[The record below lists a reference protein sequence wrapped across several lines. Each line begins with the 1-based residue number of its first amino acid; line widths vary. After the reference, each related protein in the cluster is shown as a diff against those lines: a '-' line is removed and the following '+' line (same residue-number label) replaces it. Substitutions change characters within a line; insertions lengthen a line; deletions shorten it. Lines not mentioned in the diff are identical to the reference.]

1 MSQAKTVW
9 YITKYFSPSTAT
21 TPGGRAWFLLKEL
34 AVAGHKVVVIA
45 SDSNNLVEV
54 PELKQAVTIVHCEG
68 VQLVWLRTLKY
79 GVAKSLR
86 RILSWLHFEW
96 NLFWLRDSRLPR
108 PDAIVVSSL
117 SLLTVLNGLRL
128 KRKYKCRLVFEV
140 RDIWPLTIIE
150 EAGVSEKHPFVQF
163 LAWIERLGYE
173 RSDAIVGTMP
183 NLATHVHEVSRTNAP
198 VYCVPMGVA
207 PEQAHTYH
215 PLGPDFLQ
223 LYLSSPAMKVV
234 HAGTIGITNALEIFF
249 AAAERLQGNAD
260 IQFILVGDGA
270 LKQQYIRQYE
280 HLPNV
285 VFAPKVN
292 RSQVPAVLDHA
303 DIVYFSTHPSKVWD
317 YGQSLNKLIDYM
329 LSAKPIVASYSG
341 FPSMINESG
350 CGYFVPAGDV
360 DALATQ
366 LEELAQMP
374 PSERAAIGRKGREWL
389 LKHRQY
395 SVLAEDFSRAIFGDL
410 RA

>member
-1 MSQAKTVW
+1 
-9 YITKYFSPSTAT
+9 
-21 TPGGRAWFLLKEL
+21 
-34 AVAGHKVVVIA
+34 
-45 SDSNNLVEV
+45 
-54 PELKQAVTIVHCEG
+54 
-68 VQLVWLRTLKY
+68 
-79 GVAKSLR
+79 
-86 RILSWLHFEW
+86 
-96 NLFWLRDSRLPR
+96 
-108 PDAIVVSSL
+108 
-117 SLLTVLNGLRL
+117 
-128 KRKYKCRLVFEV
+128 
-140 RDIWPLTIIE
+140 
-150 EAGVSEKHPFVQF
+150 
-163 LAWIERLGYE
+163 
-173 RSDAIVGTMP
+173 
-183 NLATHVHEVSRTNAP
+183 
-198 VYCVPMGVA
+198 
-207 PEQAHTYH
+207 
-215 PLGPDFLQ
+215 
-223 LYLSSPAMKVV
+223 
-234 HAGTIGITNALEIFF
+234 
-249 AAAERLQGNAD
+249 

-366 LEELAQMP
+366 LEELAQMT